1 MVSIG
6 AMIGSPARAAVLGA
20 LLDGRALTATE
31 LARLASVSSPATA
44 SLHLAKL
51 VDSGLLLAERHG
63 RHRYY
68 RIAGAEV
75 AEALRTLARLGV
87 AQRAPVRAPSKG
99 AERRS
104 SRPSLL
110 RPFRGPPRRCD
121 HLPAMLDRG
130 WLEPMDRDYR
140 LTPSG
145 EVFCCELGI
154 DLRAVR
160 AKRRTF
166 ARKCLDWSERRPH
179 LAGRTRRRPGRAGVR
194 SGLGEAGEATARGFH
209 HSDGAMRSSSV
220 TLGISIRGELDSE
233 GPGVRNVFDRSRR
246 YRPQTPESSN
256 GARLSTRTWASS
268 RPATRPDGAEH
279 RILLSSSPPLLRRLS
294 CR

>member
-1 MVSIG
+1 MNVKASMVSIG

-31 LARLASVSSPATA
+31 LARLASVSSATA

-87 AQRAPVRAPSKG
+87 AQRVPARAPSKELN
-99 AERRS
+99 AVRRA
-104 SRPSLL
+104 RL
-110 RPFRGPPRRCD
+110 CYD
-121 HLPAMLDRG
+121 HFAGRLGVAITSAMLDRE
-130 WLEPMDRDYR
+130 WLDPMDRDYR
-140 LTPSG
+140 LTAPG
-145 EVFCCELGI
+145 EVFCSGLGI

-160 AKRRTF
+160 AKRRIF

-179 LAGRTRRRPGRAGVR
+179 LAGALGAAVAEQAFARGWVRRTKRPREVSVTQRGEAELKRHFGIFIPGRA
-194 SGLGEAGEATARGFH
+194 
-209 HSDGAMRSSSV
+209 
-220 TLGISIRGELDSE
+220 
-233 GPGVRNVFDRSRR
+233 
-246 YRPQTPESSN
+246 
-256 GARLSTRTWASS
+256 
-268 RPATRPDGAEH
+268 
-279 RILLSSSPPLLRRLS
+279 
-294 CR
+294 